1 MLDTTPR
8 VTMIA
13 VMVRGGAI
21 CTILRT
27 RASIR
32 PDLSATP
39 IPIMATRMIPTG
51 PKFMKLA
58 TADVQMK
65 RMPSADNRPWTFV
78 VTSSTS
84 WVCGLIR
91 RYVALTPRYCSTCES
106 NTRIAI
112 RRKNS
117 TAGCGTAFP
126 TRSTVSRARFISV
139 LVAPLDPLIG
149 TYSTAKAFCV
159 QIPATADEAYS
170 NFRAASS
177 LAASPGLTSSGN
189 GRSTSCLVAAHSVD
203 SLTRRNAMQALRER
217 LAVKLEDLRRR
228 LDPATLPFQTT
239 AEVTPVKTTIGQPR
253 AAEAI

>member
-1 MLDTTPR
+1 MLETTPI
-8 VTMIA
+8 VTMMA

-78 VTSSTS
+78 VTSSTP

-91 RYVALTPRYCSTCES
+91 RYVALTPSHCSTCES
-106 NTRIAI
+106 NTKIAI
-112 RRKNS
+112 RREKS

-126 TRSTVSRARFISV
+126 TRSTVSSARFISV
-139 LVAPLDPLIG
+139 LVAPLDPLMIRSLRSLVGG
-149 TYSTAKAFCV
+149 TFHFDRALSFPIASAHSSLSLVPLQLDGANGANASQRMMLLADLAVAGTQVVVSTDRNSFYGESV
-159 QIPATADEAYS
+159 LRSDSGEAYS
-170 NFRAASS
+170 YARRSAERLQS
-177 LAASPGLTSSGN
+177 LA
-189 GRSTSCLVAAHSVD
+189 
-203 SLTRRNAMQALRER
+203 
-217 LAVKLEDLRRR
+217 
-228 LDPATLPFQTT
+228 
-239 AEVTPVKTTIGQPR
+239 
-253 AAEAI
+253 EAGFTGG